1 MVNSIYNEVERLVRK
16 YKTRNPIEIAESI
29 GITVLFR
36 DFKELKGFYAVENKS
51 RYIVINNN
59 LDDYL
64 QNVICAHELGH
75 DRLHR
80 HFASYSAMQDYM
92 LYDMKARPE
101 RDANIFASDLLISDT
116 EVLLYARMYG
126 YTHDQISSMMCV
138 PKELMWFKTFSIMKR
153 GYDIRT
159 PDQIKSNFLSE
170 I

>member
-1 MVNSIYNEVERLVRK
+1 MVNSIYKEVEKLVKK
-16 YKTRNPIEIAESI
+16 YKTRNPMEIATSI

-36 DFKELKGFYAVENKS
+36 DFKELKGFYTINNKT

-59 LDDYL
+59 LDDYI
-64 QNVICAHELGH
+64 QKVVCAHELGH

-80 HFASYSAMQDYM
+80 HFAAYSAMQDYM

-116 EVLLYARMYG
+116 EVLLYAKLHE
-126 YTHDQISSMMCV
+126 YTHEQIARLMYV
-138 PKELMWFKTFSIMKR
+138 PKELMWFKTLSILKR

-159 PDQIKSNFLSE
+159 PEQIKSNFLGAN
-170 I
+170 

>member
-1 MVNSIYNEVERLVRK
+1 MVNSIYKEVERLVKK
-16 YKTRNPIEIAESI
+16 YETRNPIEISEAI
-29 GITVLFR
+29 GITILFR
-36 DFKELKGFYAVENKS
+36 DFKELKGFYAIENKA

-64 QNVICAHELGH
+64 QKVICAHELGH
-75 DRLHR
+75 DRLHQ
-80 HFASYSAMQDYM
+80 HFAAYNAMQDYM

-126 YTHDQISSMMCV
+126 YTHEQISRMMYV
-138 PKELMWFKTFSIMKR
+138 PKELMWFKTYSILKR

-159 PDQIKSNFLSE
+159 PDQINSNFLSK